1 MSGVPSARGHTVVEH
16 TADSAIEAWAE
27 EPAGLFEECAAAMF
41 ELMFDTGT
49 APPLLDRAVTAEGA
63 TTEDLLV
70 AWLSELLYVAEVDDL
85 ALCAFTVDAMAPGR
99 VEGTAAGLPAAA
111 VSPSGPPIKAVT
123 YHGLDITHDGSWRA
137 RVIFDV

>member
-1 MSGVPSARGHTVVEH
+1 MSGVPGARGHTVVEH

-27 EPAGLFEECAAAMF
+27 ELAGLFEECAAAMF
-41 ELMFDTGT
+41 ELMYRPNTPSP
-49 APPLLDRAVTAEGA
+49 APDIAVEAMGD

-85 ALCAFTVDAMAPGR
+85 ALCGFVVDAMAPGR
-99 VEGTAAGLPAAA
+99 VEGRAAGLPAAA
-111 VSPSGPPIKAVT
+111 MSPSGPPIKAVT